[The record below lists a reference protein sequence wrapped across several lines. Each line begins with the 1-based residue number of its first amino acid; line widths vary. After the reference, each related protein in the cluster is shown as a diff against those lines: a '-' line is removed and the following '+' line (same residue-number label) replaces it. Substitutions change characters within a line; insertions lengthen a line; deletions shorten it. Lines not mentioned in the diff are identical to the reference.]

1 MCFPLEPNTL
11 SWPRGP
17 KFSYFKHFLWEH
29 PRHGCKIST
38 CLSHQAWPVL
48 WSLAWSKMGKP
59 YRYSYRWGKVPAAL
73 QLETVFSSAA
83 HTHLD
88 RREHS
93 MMNSIKETC
102 FIPQRHDS
110 LPSANSP
117 NSSASQVGNLTTFL
131 LYPTSPNFP
140 DRCAQHNEI
149 IQILFWYKI
158 LHSFWSSPK
167 MLGWTQAKGL
177 MHNHNLKLQQWH
189 SSDFFAEVW
198 AKCFDEQDENG
209 HSRFDPV
216 HSQVI
221 QYESYFLQTSSMN
234 FVNMV
239 FLLSAVKKPPTPHT

>member
-1 MCFPLEPNTL
+1 MIPSRKQNGKTIQIFLQMRKGPSCTATWNCVFL
-11 SWPRGP
+11 S
-17 KFSYFKHFLWEH
+17 
-29 PRHGCKIST
+29 T
-38 CLSHQAWPVL
+38 
-48 WSLAWSKMGKP
+48 
-59 YRYSYRWGKVPAAL
+59 
-73 QLETVFSSAA
+73 

-216 HSQVI
+216 HSKWFNMNHIFFRPAVWI
-221 QYESYFLQTSSMN
+221 LWTWYFCWVQ
-234 FVNMV
+234 
-239 FLLSAVKKPPTPHT
+239 